1 MSNETEA
8 VETAALTTPDEAL
21 TKEVTVD
28 EGTVDE
34 APEPV
39 VAESINQQIIRVPL
53 TQLKPFSGTLYDEN
67 GNPVPV
73 SGNPFYVPEDYL
85 AAPISAQSD
94 TAASSDEA
102 STSDM
107 AGPDT
112 ESAENA
118 GVAGSKP
125 DKDIL
130 SMRSL
135 HASIAQDGILT
146 PLLVR
151 PASEA
156 GFYEI
161 LSGYR
166 RKRVCEV
173 LSRTNPTFN
182 TVPAIVVEG
191 CDDDTASSIITSS
204 NVQRKEISFLET
216 IKSCGQMYRALR
228 HRGTRNKKD
237 EGQTADVVS
246 QILGLKPRT
255 VQRYSQLLELPEK
268 MLELVGR
275 KEKNEVG
282 ELRLPIG
289 AGEVLSTLSKD
300 KLGIIEA
307 VLMDSKNENVTI
319 TVSTAKAIRKNCASK
334 QKITKKEIEGILK
347 GQQDSGK
354 KKQKGKKTGKKKL
367 GGFVLDENRLRK
379 FCGEKMTEKEVAE
392 LIYGLVEKWSKQK

>member
-8 VETAALTTPDEAL
+8 VEAVTTPDEAL
-21 TKEVTVD
+21 TN

-34 APEPV
+34 ETVDEAPAVP
-39 VAESINQQIIRVPL
+39 SLIDQQIIRVPL
-53 TQLKPFSGTLYDEN
+53 TQLIPFSGTLYDEN

-85 AAPISAQSD
+85 AAPVSAQSD
-94 TAASSDEA
+94 TAAQTDDMTTDKTA
-102 STSDM
+102 DM
-107 AGPDT
+107 AGSDT
-112 ESAENA
+112 ESAEK
-118 GVAGSKP
+118 VEKKP

-135 HASIAQDGILT
+135 HASIEQDGILT

-151 PASEA
+151 PASEE

-166 RKRVCEV
+166 RKRVCEI
-173 LSRTNPTFN
+173 LSKTNPAFN

-228 HRGTRNKKD
+228 HRGSRNKKD

-246 QILGLKPRT
+246 RILGLKPRT
-255 VQRYSQLLELPEK
+255 VQRYSQLLELPER
-268 MLELVGR
+268 MLSLVGT
-275 KEKNEVG
+275 KTKNEIR

-289 AGEVLSTLSKD
+289 AGEVLSTLSKE

-307 VLMDSKNENVTI
+307 VLMDSKNEDAII
-319 TVSTAKAIRKNCASK
+319 TVSTAKAIRKAAVK
-334 QKITKKEIEGILK
+334 AKITKKEIEAILK
-347 GQQDSGK
+347 SQKTDGK
-354 KKQKGKKTGKKKL
+354 KKGKKKAGKKL

-392 LIYGLVEKWSKQK
+392 LIYELVEKWSEDHKAE